1 MLQGILNGCG
11 KQGLNAKLSLVSSYC
26 VGVPAAVVLCFAL
39 ELGVLGLWLGLGLG
53 QFFRC
58 CVGHW
63 LVSCSSF
70 WWLSQWLTRGL
81 WCCQVWKKQ
90 DWAEL
95 SRAARARTS
104 AHSSPRKR

>member
-63 LVSCSSF
+63 LVSAQ
-70 WWLSQWLTRGL
+70 LSLAAFSPMSHKRLVVLSGVEEAGL
-81 WCCQVWKKQ
+81 GGAV
-90 DWAEL
+90 
-95 SRAARARTS
+95 SGRASENIGA
-104 AHSSPRKR
+104 